1 MGEGRKR
8 SIWENHIVIPILNW
22 NIMAR
27 LLADKESWM
36 GFLIAFQFSRLYME
50 NDASFINTWV
60 PRKSLLDIFS
70 GISQI
75 IIDPVFIRTSL

>member
-27 LLADKESWM
+27 LLPDKESWM
-36 GFLIAFQFSRLYME
+36 GFLIAF
-50 NDASFINTWV
+50 
-60 PRKSLLDIFS
+60 
-70 GISQI
+70 
-75 IIDPVFIRTSL
+75 